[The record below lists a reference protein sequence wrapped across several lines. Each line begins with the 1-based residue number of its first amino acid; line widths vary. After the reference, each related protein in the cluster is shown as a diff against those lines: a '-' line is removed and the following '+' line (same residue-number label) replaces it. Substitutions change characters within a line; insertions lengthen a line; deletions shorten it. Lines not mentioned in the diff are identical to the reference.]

1 MVTDFHSVVHW
12 IWSRVRDFFLTFR
25 LETVHHRTAGFCR
38 RARIRGNG
46 GVVDGTEED
55 GLSSQARDIA
65 VRNEG
70 KEAAVTG
77 VVSLMRNTPKSFFFA
92 ENV

>member
-1 MVTDFHSVVHW
+1 M
-12 IWSRVRDFFLTFR
+12 
-25 LETVHHRTAGFCR
+25 
-38 RARIRGNG
+38 
-46 GVVDGTEED
+46 VDGTEED